1 MVLAD
6 DGSSTC
12 GMFESNV
19 LYSDGHICLF
29 DIRLIPVLKP
39 LDDRVTLMHAFCY
52 NEWELG
58 KPSNFFLQFLRY
70 QKSNQ
75 NRREIMRYSNFF
87 SQCAYNS

>member
-19 LYSDGHICLF
+19 LYSDSHICLF

-39 LDDRVTLMHAFCY
+39 LADRVTLMHAFC
-52 NEWELG
+52 
-58 KPSNFFLQFLRY
+58 
-70 QKSNQ
+70 
-75 NRREIMRYSNFF
+75 
-87 SQCAYNS
+87 